1 MGLMQE
7 SGGGFY
13 AGEQMLK
20 DNGRMFEGELKVN
33 MHLMEKC
40 GAWV

>member
-1 MGLMQE
+1 MQE

-20 DNGRMFEGELKVN
+20 DNGRVVHGELEVN
-33 MHLMEKC
+33 MHLTEKC
-40 GAWV
+40 GAQV

>member
-7 SGGGFY
+7 SGGEVY

-20 DNGRMFEGELKVN
+20 DNGRVVQGELEVN

-40 GAWV
+40 GA